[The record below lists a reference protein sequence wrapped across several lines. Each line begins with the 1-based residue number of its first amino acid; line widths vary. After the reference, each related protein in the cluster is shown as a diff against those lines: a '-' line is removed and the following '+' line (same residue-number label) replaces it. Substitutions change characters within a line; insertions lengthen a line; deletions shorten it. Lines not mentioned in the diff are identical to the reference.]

1 MKFDIFS
8 FTRAFPC
15 REYQMLVRFASIRR
29 LTVVEWIIMNAANQA
44 KTNQTLANST
54 IEKIFSTV
62 YRISKCES
70 LVRTSV
76 YELRSRKLIEIEDFD
91 EFSVSSLKF
100 GDIRITELGEK
111 AICNNYIPSES
122 QTRDESVY
130 HNLSFDLFKSNIK
143 ENEDASVRIEFA
155 DPSISDEFP
164 RTQMLSLLNTGK
176 LLDSKYAAQQYLVED
191 LDLLERSELS
201 ELITFNVSIDDGEI
215 VCNYYDY
222 PIVQKLVK
230 EMLTKSL
237 VNPQEY
243 FVYDE
248 STIATRN
255 IALGDEAFDLLS
267 AYADDVNNDA
277 IFSNL
282 DVYKEYK
289 RHFKRLPDGKV
300 WFVFDDSK
308 KTFEVSIQPKGRSL
322 TIYIPKAIENHAT
335 VLGGTNGQHI
345 IARKYKLPFGSEE
358 VDCVFTS
365 KEKCEQSCYTQIV
378 EDIIAELSLKEPAIL
393 SLYALPV
400 LGGEIYPHLSKRWT
414 SETTLSSKI
423 ADFAEI
429 HKGITNL
436 QLSNIHKVDILRSL
450 ISDYSV
456 DSFDEAKE
464 IAEKLA
470 KDFDLTKEQKGEL
483 GLCLLSNGQ
492 FEKSYSAI
500 DQFLTGLVGSIAIND
515 ESFTAFDEYGNALYA
530 PCILEELFSTLA
542 SPDVTFPSPWSKY
555 EAAFIRFLLSMD
567 RIRNALSGFDWNE
580 ENDKAALFSAVFEAE
595 NPKAVITEILTLSS
609 LVNDINGFNEFKLEN
624 CSKLSSVMVNANI
637 LFDIASHLANRNDD
651 EIREIYV
658 LDTCALLNHPD
669 ILDYFSNSETIIIP
683 AIVESELGAQKKKN
697 PTAQV
702 VIRSIE
708 KHRLAN
714 EQFGYER
721 CRIESAHMDLISEH
735 DFFKKQNDPR
745 VISVARYYIAFNPTI
760 ITDDVDMR
768 NLASSLK
775 IEAIGS
781 NAFLENHGVAVE
793 VQEDKVIPT
802 QSTASATQIE
812 TNPLDELLDAPIY
825 KFAKKFSITAEEISL
840 MASNKIR
847 TYGEFVETSD
857 DVLRS
862 IFGKKQFLSKHLLES
877 KKKVRKEMENLQP
890 KIDAVEIVEDGT
902 SEVGTVDTVPT
913 DEVGTTTHTI
923 EAIDDSALKNGAPAG
938 YMKDVLIIN
947 VFNHHFSVT
956 EKLQDKK
963 IFRDFLSL
971 GVGIGEIFKD
981 VDEARSFAEAVQ
993 SEGQYRN
1000 IVEVDYADFLKD
1012 QGFDLWVVT
1021 LKKFRDRFSVFLSF
1035 KNEELSRAEIL
1046 ERAKFGK
1053 HFKRHSLA
1061 VAYATNIVKQFN
1073 DVFDNDESSVIEETI
1088 VEVDTTTDIIY
1099 DHDNEPLY
1107 LCKNDNKQLLWRDDE
1122 LQYQFIDAIQY
1133 RAELQKL
1140 LDSRYKGE
1148 YTFTEGGMKAA
1159 FEIAMETAL
1168 PGLHSEIYRAEQLLA
1183 LLGMD
1188 AEINECDIE
1197 FYTSYIQT
1205 LSECIDIQKQ
1215 YRLPEDFKLSVI
1227 VYDEFGTI
1235 KPVENYRTTIPAGG
1249 ASLDYNGERTLLY
1262 DVEVYGDYES
1272 FFAAINTDPR
1282 QLVFVTYGSEIKE
1295 SSFIEIQTAIFE
1307 KAQQTVFTG
1316 KEMKDIAKFF
1326 KHYVRLAVT
1335 IEGMVEDE
1343 WIADYSVVV
1352 DDDSVYETD
1361 EEAVA
1366 DEKTV
1371 VVNSQPETIVEL
1383 VAEEKELP
1391 PIVWNENNTLYIYKG
1406 QPKCAENGH
1415 EVIQVTA
1422 TMIGFDNREIK
1433 INVSY
1438 CRNCDRFF
1446 ISYTT
1451 YELYRNRYGIMLGNL
1466 VLEGGKYQGEFNDV
1480 VLAEAS
1486 PLKLCGY
1493 TVNQSDG
1500 YTAEQRRY
1508 IIATIISRG
1517 IMSKGEVI
1525 RYLEYFININ
1535 GRRTGNELALS
1546 KWKDDLAFTLQYD
1559 SKNQNEVYI
1568 NRVRTPY

>member
-29 LTVVEWIIMNAANQA
+29 LTVVEWIIMNAASQA
-44 KTNQTLANST
+44 KSNQVLANST
-54 IEKIFSTV
+54 IEKIFSSV

-91 EFSVSSLKF
+91 EFAVSALKF
-100 GDIRITELGEK
+100 GDIHITELGEK
-111 AICNNYIPSES
+111 AISNNYIPSES
-122 QTRDESVY
+122 QTRDESIY
-130 HNLSFDLFKSNIK
+130 HNLSFDLFKSNVK
-143 ENEDASVRIEFA
+143 ENDDSTVQIESADASITE
-155 DPSISDEFP
+155 EFP
-164 RTQMLSLLNTGK
+164 RMQMLSLLNSGK

-201 ELITFNVSIDDGEI
+201 ELITFYVSIEDGEI
-215 VCNYYDY
+215 VCNYNDY
-222 PIVQKLVK
+222 PIVQKIVK
-230 EMLTKSL
+230 EQLTQSL
-237 VNPQEY
+237 VVPAEY
-243 FVYDE
+243 SEYDE
-248 STIATRN
+248 STIAQRN
-255 IALGDEAFDLLS
+255 IALGDEVFDLLS
-267 AYADDVNNDA
+267 AYADDINNEA
-277 IFSNL
+277 VFSNL
-282 DVYKEYK
+282 GVYKEYK

-308 KTFEVSIQPKGRSL
+308 SAFEVAVQPKGRSL
-322 TIYIPKAIENHAT
+322 TIYIPKSIGDIAT
-335 VLGGTNGQHI
+335 VLGGTNGHHVV
-345 IARKYKLPFGSEE
+345 AKKYRLPFGNED
-358 VDCVFTS
+358 VDCIITS
-365 KEKCEQSCYTQIV
+365 KEKCGREKYLQIV
-378 EDIIAELSLKEPAIL
+378 EDIIAELSIEEPAIL

-400 LGGEIYPHLSKRWT
+400 MGGDVYPYLAKRWT
-414 SETTLSSKI
+414 EGTSLFSKI

-429 HKGITNL
+429 HKGIKNL
-436 QLSNIHKVDILRSL
+436 QLSNLHNIDVLRSL
-450 ISDYSV
+450 VSDYSV
-456 DSFDEAKE
+456 ASFEEAKD

-483 GLCLLSNGQ
+483 GLCLLTNGK
-492 FEKSYSAI
+492 FEKSYSSV

-515 ESFTAFDEYGNALYA
+515 ESFTAFEEYGNTLYTA
-530 PCILEELFSTLA
+530 DVLEELFSKLA
-542 SPDVTFPSPWSKY
+542 SPDVSFPSPWSKY
-555 EAAFIRFLLSMD
+555 EVTFIRFLLSMD
-567 RIRNALSGFDWNE
+567 RIRNALEGFEWHK
-580 ENDKAALFSAVFEAE
+580 ENDKSELSALIFEAE
-595 NPKAVITEILTLSS
+595 NPKDVITEILNLSK
-609 LVNDINGFNEFKLEN
+609 LVQEINEFNEFKIEN
-624 CSKLSSVMVNANI
+624 CTDLNALMQNARS
-637 LFDIASHLANRNDD
+637 LFDIASHLANQSDD
-651 EIREIYV
+651 ALREIYV

-669 ILDYFSNSETIIIP
+669 ILDYFSNNETIIIP

-745 VISVARYYIAFNPTI
+745 VVSVARYYIAFNPVI

-775 IEAIGS
+775 IKAIGS
-781 NAFLENHGVAVE
+781 NVFLENHGIAVE
-793 VQEDKVIPT
+793 VTESEVVPVPVPLPVIPV
-802 QSTASATQIE
+802 Q
-812 TNPLDELLDAPIY
+812 TNPLDELIEAPIY

-840 MASNKIR
+840 LASNKIR
-847 TYGEFVETSD
+847 TYGEFSETGD
-857 DVLRS
+857 DILRS
-862 IFGKKQFLSKHLLES
+862 LFGKKQFLSNHLLAA
-877 KKKVRKEMENLQP
+877 KKKVNKELENLRAQFNSTEEVV
-890 KIDAVEIVEDGT
+890 DETNQADT
-902 SEVGTVDTVPT
+902 SDEQTQGAGVP
-913 DEVGTTTHTI
+913 ETHSV
-923 EAIDDSALKNGAPAG
+923 EAIDDIALKNGAPAG

-971 GVGIGEIFKD
+971 GVGIGKIFKD
-981 VDEARSFAEAVQ
+981 IDEARAFAEAVRN
-993 SEGQYRN
+993 EGQYRN

-1012 QGFDLWVVT
+1012 QGFDMWVVT
-1021 LKKFRDRFSVFLSF
+1021 LKKFRDRYSVFLSF

-1061 VAYATNIVKQFN
+1061 MRYAEDIVKQFN
-1073 DVFDNDESSVIEETI
+1073 TVFDNDESTVIEETI

-1099 DHDNEPLY
+1099 DNEDEPLY

-1122 LQYQFIDAIQY
+1122 LQYQFIDALRY
-1133 RAELQKL
+1133 RADLQQR
-1140 LDSRYKGE
+1140 LDSRYNGD
-1148 YTFTEGGMKAA
+1148 YTFAEGGMKAA
-1159 FEIAMETAL
+1159 YEIAMDTAL
-1168 PGLHSEIYRAEQLLA
+1168 PGLHSEVYRAEQLLA
-1183 LLGMD
+1183 LLGVD
-1188 AEINECDIE
+1188 AEINQCDIE
-1197 FYTSYIQT
+1197 FFTAYIQT
-1205 LSECIDIQKQ
+1205 LSECIDVQKQ
-1215 YRLPEDFKLSVI
+1215 YRLPDDYKLTVI
-1227 VYDEFGTI
+1227 VYDEFGNI
-1235 KPVENYRTTIPAGG
+1235 KPVENHRTTIPAGG
-1249 ASLDYNGERTLLY
+1249 ASLDYNGERTLTY
-1262 DVEVYGDYES
+1262 DVEVYRDYAS
-1272 FFAAINTDPR
+1272 FFEAIKQDPR

-1295 SSFIEIQTAIFE
+1295 SSFIEIQTSIYE
-1307 KAQQTVFTG
+1307 KAQQTIYTG
-1316 KEMKDIAKFF
+1316 KEMKDITKFF

-1335 IEGMVEDE
+1335 IEGMVDDE
-1343 WIADYSVVV
+1343 WIADYSVVI
-1352 DDDSVYETD
+1352 DDDSVYATEEEAIAD
-1361 EEAVA
+1361 EE
-1366 DEKTV
+1366 TV
-1371 VVNSQPETIVEL
+1371 VVTSKPETIPEV
-1383 VAEEKELP
+1383 VIEEKELP
-1391 PIVWNENNTLYIYKG
+1391 PVEWDENNTLYIYKG
-1406 QPKCAENGH
+1406 HPKCAENGH
-1415 EVIQVTA
+1415 NVIQVTA

-1438 CRNCDRFF
+1438 CRDCDRFF

-1493 TVNQSDG
+1493 TVNQSDA

-1508 IIATIISRG
+1508 IISTIISRG

-1559 SKNQNEVYI
+1559 SKNQSEVHI
-1568 NRVRTPY
+1568 DRVRTPY